1 MSIATELEA
10 LNTNLT
16 AAKAAVTAKGGTVGD
31 TGLAGLATEIA
42 SIPAGGGGETFY
54 QTPYGRIW
62 LAPFAFSVTEEYADG
77 CSLVIDSNKVIDFL
91 GKHELSQDD
100 NPIRIDFYYDNG
112 NWQSYAFSGEP
123 SLTTAELA
131 DQFGVT
137 VTIDSGAE
145 YPSFTLSVEA
155 TVSQSGEWSKADL
168 TLSDIDSWYSQYS
181 WNSSTY
187 HKVVGE
193 KIIPTAALRRFEFG
207 SENQTMSF
215 NFQNGFLDG
224 SAVQEIGEIP
234 DNISGTLVLSNLTLN
249 SVISGGKNLS
259 VLGVT
264 GCSCAGVVFYPNASQ
279 ETLSPDL
286 RIGRGSNYGVQE
298 WNFPVV
304 TGPNVKSATIEAS
317 TAFNQPLIIQGGG
330 YVNVRNLTTF
340 NQPIIFSEG
349 ITRITFND
357 NKAFNQDVKLPSTL
371 IALQSANVWFFRNCD
386 NMTGTINVGN
396 LSPNVI
402 GNANQAFSSTNA
414 NAACYTTGIKI
425 AGANRQAW
433 LNAFPNSN
441 SSPYRKLIDAGY

>member
-1 MSIATELEA
+1 MSIADEIQD

-16 AAKAAVTAKGGTVGD
+16 AAKAAVTAKGGTAGD

-42 SIPAGGGGETFY
+42 SIPAGGGGETLY
-54 QTPYGRIW
+54 QSPYGRVW
-62 LAPFAFSVTEEYADG
+62 LAPFTFSVTEDYTEG
-77 CSLVIDSNKVIDFL
+77 CSLVIDSDKVIDFL
-91 GKHELSQDD
+91 GKHELSEDD
-100 NPIRIDFYYDNG
+100 NTLRVDFYYEDG
-112 NWQSYAFSGEP
+112 NWKSWTFRDDL

-131 DQFGVT
+131 DQAGVT

-145 YPSFTLSVEA
+145 YPSFALSVDA

-168 TLSDIDSWYSQYS
+168 TSSDISSWYGLYS
-181 WNSSTY
+181 WESMTH
-187 HKVVGE
+187 HKIIGE
-193 KIIPTAALRRFEFG
+193 KIIPTAAIRRFEFG
-207 SENQTMSF
+207 SENQTMES
-215 NFQNGFLDG
+215 NSSYGFLYG

-234 DNISGTLVLSNLTLN
+234 DNISGSLHLGCLTLN
-249 SVISGGKNLS
+249 SVVSGGKNLRGLS
-259 VLGVT
+259 LF
-264 GCSCAGVVFYPNASQ
+264 GCNCAGVVFCPNASQ
-279 ETLSPDL
+279 ETLSPSL
-286 RIGRGSNYGVQE
+286 FIARGNNYGAQE

-304 TGPNVKSATIEAS
+304 TNTNVKSVTIENS

-330 YVNVRNLTTF
+330 YVNVRYFDNF
-340 NQPIIFSEG
+340 NQPIVFPEG
-349 ITRITFND
+349 ITRITFHD
-357 NKAFNQDVKLPSTL
+357 NKVFNQDVKLPSTL
-371 IALQSANVWFFRNCD
+371 IVPQTANTWFFRNCD

-402 GNANQAFSSTNA
+402 GNNAQSLSTTNA